1 MVRRIERPTRAD
13 AIYQTL
19 RRDILTGRYGP
30 GTRLPF
36 QQLSA
41 RYGASTGVLREV
53 FPRLVEQGLVESGP
67 QLGFRVAVLSDDRV
81 RHLTEARVLLE
92 SICLTAAIK
101 SGSLSWESEVLSA
114 HHTLSRTPVSQ
125 ADGTINLDWVDA
137 HARFHR
143 VLLSGAENA
152 VLRELAESL
161 RALAELGRTWTKPW
175 SDALH
180 RDTSGE
186 HQRIAAAVL
195 ARDTPAAVAALSAH
209 LRLTSE
215 HIAGRQAAEQRD
227 DHEHRSDHRPIF
239 GRRPDF

>member
-1 MVRRIERPTRAD
+1 MARRIDRPTRAD
-13 AIYQTL
+13 AIYEAL
-19 RRDILTGRYGP
+19 RRDILTGGYGP

-36 QQLSA
+36 HQLSA

-81 RHLTEARVLLE
+81 RHLAEARVLLE
-92 SICLTAAIK
+92 SICLTEAIK

-114 HHTLSRTPVSQ
+114 HHTLSRTLVSHP
-125 ADGTINLDWVDA
+125 DGTINLDWVDA

-143 VLLSGAENA
+143 VLLSGAENT

-161 RALAELGRTWTKPW
+161 RAVAEVGRTWTKPW
-175 SDALH
+175 SEAHH
-180 RDTSGE
+180 RNTAGE
-186 HQRIAAAVL
+186 HQRISAAVL
-195 ARDTPAAVAALSAH
+195 ARDTPVAIAELSAH

-215 HIAGRQAAEQRD
+215 YIVGRRAAEQGD
-227 DHEHRSDHRPIF
+227 
-239 GRRPDF
+239 GR